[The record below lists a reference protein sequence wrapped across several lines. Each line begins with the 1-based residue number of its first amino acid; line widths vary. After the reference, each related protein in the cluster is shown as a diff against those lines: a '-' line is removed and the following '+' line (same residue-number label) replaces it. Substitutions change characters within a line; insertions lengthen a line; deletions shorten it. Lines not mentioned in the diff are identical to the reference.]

1 MPRAAVS
8 AVEEASPRGRRT
20 HAMLLDAGVAV
31 AERDGLAGLS
41 VNRVVAEAGVAKGTF
56 YVHFADREAF
66 VDALHE
72 AFHDRVRVAVAAATS
87 GVPPGAERLV
97 RGAEAY
103 LDVCLADRAI
113 KALALEARTDAAL
126 TSTMAARHEQ
136 LAASAS
142 PSFKAMGWPDSRAAA
157 QLLAAMT
164 SEIAIRE
171 LEAGR
176 RLPAARRSLRR
187 FLGVRAPADQINKRG
202 EGA

>member
-1 MPRAAVS
+1 MTTATAAAAKGAPRAAH
-8 AVEEASPRGRRT
+8 RT
-20 HAMLLDAGVAV
+20 HELLLGAGAAV
-31 AERDGLAGLS
+31 AAQEGLAGLS

-72 AFHDRVRVAVAAATS
+72 AFHERVQEAVAKATA
-87 GVPPGAERLV
+87 GVPLGPERLV

-126 TSTMAARHEQ
+126 TSSMNARHERF
-136 LAASAS
+136 AASAV
-142 PSFKAMGWPDSRAAA
+142 PSFKAIGWSDAKAAA

-171 LEAGR
+171 LDAGR
-176 RLPAARRSLRR
+176 RLPAARRALRR
-187 FLGVRAPADQINKRG
+187 FLGVERNA
-202 EGA
+202 